1 MTKKAV
7 FSGLVVDE
15 NDNIVETTLVGNDP
29 CYVVDDDGFL
39 RHIPS
44 QHVDRQVLKH
54 MASMIQGHEEVL
66 SEQAAKML
74 GQDDIFTRA
83 MIENQIKQMDQQFE
97 RIMEAGIPEDGI
109 AYMGMTGFRIRI
121 NIHGDV
127 LDIEQPGM
135 INRDDE

>member
-1 MTKKAV
+1 MVKKAV

-15 NDNIVETTLVGNDP
+15 NNNIVETAMVGNDP

-44 QHVDRQVLKH
+44 DQVDRQVLEY
-54 MASMIQGHEEVL
+54 MAGMIQGHEEVL

-97 RIMEAGIPEDGI
+97 QIMEAGIPEDGI
-109 AYMGMTGFRIRI
+109 SYMGMTGFRIRI
-121 NIHGDV
+121 NVHGDV

-135 INRDDE
+135 ISPEDE